1 MKTVAGKAGSLSE
14 GDLYRLSTNDYA
26 NLIELLDQDE
36 TVPHENV
43 SVFKR
48 RVTLVT
54 SIDNG
59 KTVSEQETPNNMD
72 EKVPSD
78 IARLHHIPKKRVPLP
93 KMYLEF
99 DQNKISELESHP
111 IQLVEFLLEKKL
123 LTKPES
129 CLHCGHGKD
138 FIHLI
143 HSTHYLE
150 TLFVSSVLCVLVLLF
165 CAIQFIFLWTPSYSS
180 AVTSYVSSLFFLVTV
195 LTH

>member
-78 IARLHHIPKKRVPLP
+78 IARLHHIPKKRVPCRKCIWNLIRT
-93 KMYLEF
+93 KSL
-99 DQNKISELESHP
+99 NWNP
-111 IQLVEFLLEKKL
+111 IRFNLSNFYWKRN
-123 LTKPES
+123 
-129 CLHCGHGKD
+129 C
-138 FIHLI
+138 
-143 HSTHYLE
+143 
-150 TLFVSSVLCVLVLLF
+150 
-165 CAIQFIFLWTPSYSS
+165 
-180 AVTSYVSSLFFLVTV
+180 
-195 LTH
+195 

>member
-14 GDLYRLSTNDYA
+14 GELYRLSTNDYA

-36 TVPHENV
+36 TVPQENV

-99 DQNKISELESHP
+99 DQNKISELESDP
-111 IQLVEFLLEKKL
+111 IQLVEFLLEEKL

-129 CLHCGHGKD
+129 CIHCGHGKD

-143 HSTHYLE
+143 HSTHYHGDSVCFKCSACLYYYSVRSNSFFSGHHL
-150 TLFVSSVLCVLVLLF
+150 TLVQLLRMSVHC
-165 CAIQFIFLWTPSYSS
+165 
-180 AVTSYVSSLFFLVTV
+180 SSLLQY
-195 LTH
+195 